1 MYLLAETSALIE
13 AETTG
18 PNIMVKQ
25 MEKQSLPDDPE
36 FSRLVRELAQCLT
49 VKGWSLAT
57 AESCTGG
64 WIAKC
69 CTDLAGSSAWFERGL
84 VSYSNRAKH
93 DLLGVAPDVLEA
105 EGAVSEAVAQQ
116 MAEGARRRAGVS
128 VALSVTGIAGPD
140 GGSADKPV
148 GTVWFGWSLQGQAVH
163 SDLQC
168 FKGDRDAVRRQTVAH
183 ALSGLL
189 ALLTNERLGMSG
201 RE

>member
-18 PNIMVKQ
+18 PNIMEKQ
-25 MEKQSLPDDPE
+25 MTDHSLPGDAE
-36 FSRLVRELAQCLT
+36 LSGLVLELAQSLT
-49 VKGWSLAT
+49 TKGWSLAT

-69 CTDLAGSSAWFERGL
+69 CTDLAGSSAWFERGF
-84 VSYSNRAKH
+84 VSYSNRAKLE
-93 DLLGVAPDVLEA
+93 LLGVAPDVLES
-105 EGAVSEAVAQQ
+105 EGAVSETVAQQ

-128 VALSVTGIAGPD
+128 AALSVTGIAGPD
-140 GGSADKPV
+140 GGTADKPV

-168 FKGDRDAVRRQTVAH
+168 FEGDRDAVRRQTVAH
-183 ALSGLL
+183 ALNGLL
-189 ALLTNERLGMSG
+189 ALLDK
-201 RE
+201 